1 MDSVHSFLWR
11 WLQSM
16 FACDPSSWN
25 VEALEKIR
33 GLWIALGKE
42 VNQMLENIK
51 YLSKHIIS
59 V

>member
-1 MDSVHSFLWR
+1 
-11 WLQSM
+11 M
-16 FACDPSSWN
+16 FTCDPSSWS

-33 GLWIALGKE
+33 DLRIALGKE
-42 VNQMLENIK
+42 VNQMLEIIK